1 MKKMKEKEDIQKEEI
16 IKRDKIIKT
25 LEKTN
30 VV

>member
-16 IKRDKIIKT
+16 IKRDKIIQT

-30 VV
+30 EV